1 MSVSEA
7 VLSYL
12 RVLIWPALI
21 CVLAFGFRSTLR
33 SLLRVRLRQIDAA
46 GFSAKFEEVA
56 QEAERVVEAGQPPG
70 TSLPKR
76 PVSERDLVHVR
87 PENFNDARVIGE
99 AFRDG
104 KPVVIDLNRM
114 DEDDAKRLVDFSAG
128 LIFMG
133 RGALDRVTS
142 MVFML
147 TPEAFL
153 DHENSGARDGAPP
166 SAKEPRAPAQP
177 TQP

>member
-1 MSVSEA
+1 MSVSDA

-56 QEAERVVEAGQPPG
+56 QEAERLVHTGSVGG
-70 TSLPKR
+70 TGTLPWR
-76 PVSERDLVHVR
+76 PVSDRDLMYVR
-87 PENFNDARVIGE
+87 PESFNDARLIGE

-104 KPVVIDLNRM
+104 KPVRIDLNNL
-114 DEDDAKRLVDFSAG
+114 DDDDAKRLVDFSAG
-128 LIFMG
+128 LVFMG

-142 MVFML
+142 LVFTL
-147 TPEAFL
+147 TPAAFL
-153 DHENSGARDGAPP
+153 EPDDPEHGEDGERAAP
-166 SAKEPRAPAQP
+166 
-177 TQP
+177 

>member
-56 QEAERVVEAGQPPG
+56 QDAERLVHTGSVGG
-70 TSLPKR
+70 TGTLPWR
-76 PVSERDLVHVR
+76 PVSDRDLVHVR
-87 PENFNDARVIGE
+87 PESFDDARVIGE

-104 KPVVIDLNRM
+104 KPVTIDLNNM
-114 DEDDAKRLVDFSAG
+114 DDDDATRLVDFSAG

-133 RGALDRVTS
+133 RGAIDRVTNK
-142 MVFML
+142 VFLL
-147 TPEAFL
+147 TPAAFL
-153 DHENSGARDGAPP
+153 DHDDPGDQEGREALVP
-166 SAKEPRAPAQP
+166 K
-177 TQP
+177 